1 MVPFDV
7 PFEDVVVV
15 PEAHLPIVHYKFID
29 GIGFGFIRVHIEA
42 LYVFLHEDRV
52 FANILPDKGILFL
65 PIIFVLIESLQISGL
80 FCVLNLLF
88 FMQTLEHSCS
98 VDGCIE
104 GSFRIHC
111 LVERILHGN

>member
-1 MVPFDV
+1 MSFDV
-7 PFEDVVVV
+7 PFKNVVVV

-52 FANILPDKGILFL
+52 FANILSDKGILFL